1 MSYATSSSCVG
12 CEWIGDSGMDG
23 RRSPGS
29 LGQEVLAA
37 LAAADRA
44 LTPGE
49 VCDVLGAELAYTTV
63 MTVLARLV
71 EKGVLTRERAG
82 RAYAYRRTAP
92 AEVTAR
98 RMRGLLDAGNDRA
111 DVLTRFVGAL
121 SPEDERLLG
130 ELLAHATDDMGG
142 HTGDEGAR

>member
-1 MSYATSSSCVG
+1 
-12 CEWIGDSGMDG
+12 
-23 RRSPGS
+23 
-29 LGQEVLAA
+29 

-49 VCDVLGAELAYTTV
+49 VRDVLGTELAYTTV

-82 RAYAYRRTAP
+82 RAFAYRRAAP
-92 AEVTAR
+92 AEVTAQ
-98 RMRGLLDAGNDRA
+98 RMRGLLDAGDDRA

-130 ELLAHATDDMGG
+130 ELLQHAADDA
-142 HTGDEGAR
+142 GDEGAR

>member
-1 MSYATSSSCVG
+1 
-12 CEWIGDSGMDG
+12 MDG

-29 LGQEVLAA
+29 LEQEVLAA
-37 LAAADRA
+37 LAAADRS

-49 VCDVLGAELAYTTV
+49 VRDVLGAQLAYTTV

-71 EKGVLTRERAG
+71 EKGVLTRERVG
-82 RAYAYRRTAP
+82 RAYAYRRAAP

-98 RMRGLLDAGNDRA
+98 RMRGLLDAGDDRA
-111 DVLTRFVGAL
+111 DVLARFVGAL

-130 ELLAHATDDMGG
+130 ELLQHAEDDTGDD
-142 HTGDEGAR
+142 TGDEGLR